1 MFKSLKKIF
10 QQNSD
15 RLEEKINDLDL
26 LAGLMIEAA
35 NTDGSIDEKEYEN
48 ILLSLV
54 NVFKKDKNDALVSL
68 DKALEEKNNSK
79 SLYYYTS
86 KFNKEF
92 NLEKKILLI
101 EALWEIV
108 LTDGQLHDYEASF
121 IRRLAGLLYISDID
135 SGNAKKRALDKITR

>member
-15 RLEEKINDLDL
+15 NLEEKINDLDL

-35 NTDGSIDEKEYEN
+35 NTDGSIDEKEYNN

-54 NVFKKDKNDALVSL
+54 NVFKKDKSDALVSL

>member
-15 RLEEKINDLDL
+15 NLEEKINDLDL

-54 NVFKKDKNDALVSL
+54 NVFKKDKSDALVSL